1 MDTLS
6 ISASLKILIRL
17 NMILKD
23 LKINRN
29 WTLFLDRDGVINK
42 RRVGDY
48 IKTWDQFEFLPGV
61 LEAIKIFSGIF
72 GRIVVVSNQQGIGK
86 NLMSEKSLNEIH
98 NKMTGIINAK
108 GGRIDKIYYSPFLEK
123 DGSFL
128 RKPNVGMALKARKD
142 FPEIRMKQSIMAGDS
157 VSDMVFGHRSN
168 MTTVFISQDVDAIRN
183 GHKVID
189 FSYPDLI
196 TFAKEL

>member
-1 MDTLS
+1 
-6 ISASLKILIRL
+6 
-17 NMILKD
+17 MILKD